1 MFYYLNI
8 ESSVYSS
15 IDRTQVR
22 NVLLYRK
29 FSSKGVEIFLESAP
43 WNRLNPVNIYKTRS
57 FRHESHPT
65 ISLCSL
71 INTIITSIVLDGR
84 SNFLIV
90 LIEFFFPSLSLSLLS
105 SSLSLSN
112 SYITKFDL
120 IRHIC
125 SFNSDTYRSETM
137 TSRVIKYYR
146 YYPLNFILFTRRR
159 SKFA

>member
-1 MFYYLNI
+1 M
-8 ESSVYSS
+8 
-15 IDRTQVR
+15 QVR

-29 FSSKGVEIFLESAP
+29 SSSKGVEIFLESAP

-90 LIEFFFPSLSLSLLS
+90 LIEFFFPSLFLSLLS

-120 IRHIC
+120 IRYIC

>member
-1 MFYYLNI
+1 MFC
-8 ESSVYSS
+8 
-15 IDRTQVR
+15 
-22 NVLLYRK
+22 YRK
-29 FSSKGVEIFLESAP
+29 SSSKGVEIFLESAP

-146 YYPLNFILFTRRR
+146 YYPLNFILFTRR